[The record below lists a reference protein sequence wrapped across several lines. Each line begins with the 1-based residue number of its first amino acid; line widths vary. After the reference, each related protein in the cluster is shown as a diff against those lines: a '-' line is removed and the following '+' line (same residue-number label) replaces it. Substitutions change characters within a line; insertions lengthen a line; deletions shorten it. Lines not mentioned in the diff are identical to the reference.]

1 MLLSLNRLGA
11 KWDHSGNYMRF
22 DQRTSRKTYLQ
33 LPSIDLGVAIMSEV
47 RKIGID
53 DLFEAAAAGVLRG
66 MQAREISAERLV
78 ASGFAV
84 RVDLIAGRWL
94 AVQLNPQPLPPG
106 VAGPGA
112 AGPGIAGK

>member
-1 MLLSLNRLGA
+1 
-11 KWDHSGNYMRF
+11 
-22 DQRTSRKTYLQ
+22 
-33 LPSIDLGVAIMSEV
+33 MSEV

-106 VAGPGA
+106 AAGPGVAGPGVT
-112 AGPGIAGK
+112 GT